1 VLSISIPDL
10 LCHLPRAFPRLSE
23 LYMKLDQLLLS
34 SGGKFITVTFTKKDG
49 SLRTL
54 TGRLGV
60 TKHLKG
66 GVSTLNPDQYVTIYD
81 VQNSGYRAV
90 NRSTI
95 QSVTCEGVTH
105 E

>member
-1 VLSISIPDL
+1 
-10 LCHLPRAFPRLSE
+10 
-23 LYMKLDQLLLS
+23 MKLDQLLLN

-49 SLRTL
+49 TLRTL

-95 QSVTCEGVTH
+95 QSVTCEGVTY